1 MKSAVH
7 LDTHTVTDI
16 QFQPAS
22 LDIWD
27 AKYRLTA
34 KDGSKIDENIDDTYK
49 RVAKALADVEIGS
62 LLAIVHILH
71 AHQVHVFFRAKLRSP
86 EIGAGTESLE
96 ARMIAEADM
105 PWKDIAFAST
115 EFALRRFF
123 EDRAAGVERHHFT
136 DIDRR
141 V

>member
-34 KDGSKIDENIDDTYK
+34 KDGSKIDENID
-49 RVAKALADVEIGS
+49 E
-62 LLAIVHILH
+62 
-71 AHQVHVFFRAKLRSP
+71 
-86 EIGAGTESLE
+86 
-96 ARMIAEADM
+96 
-105 PWKDIAFAST
+105 
-115 EFALRRFF
+115 
-123 EDRAAGVERHHFT
+123 
-136 DIDRR
+136 
-141 V
+141 